1 MDDMKSVKSPLEQA
15 GFSPSVEAADYPPT
29 MECYGIFMLSVIYLD
44 KNCMYNLPV
53 IKG

>member
-15 GFSPSVEAADYPPT
+15 GFSPSVEAADSPT
-29 MECYGIFMLSVIYLD
+29 MECYGVFMLSVIYLD

>member
-15 GFSPSVEAADYPPT
+15 GFSPSVKLPIRLT
-29 MECYGIFMLSVIYLD
+29 MECYGVFMLFVIYLD